1 MNLALVNLVKLQE
14 VDAQIE
20 KLKRIKEEGPQRVL
34 EVEAELE
41 AAETRVKES
50 LAHEQEMSK
59 RRRELEGQIEETE
72 EKTRQNQTRQ
82 LQVKT
87 NEEYRAILKE
97 NEYMHQVKSAQ
108 EDEVLD
114 LMEKLEN
121 IRAENK
127 KLKVWLEEQKKLL
140 VQKKKN
146 IEEWLAECVR
156 DQESF
161 SAKRPG
167 LLGEIPK
174 DFFRLYE
181 RLLENRNNRAV
192 VPIMG
197 GICQECHMKIPPQ
210 QFNELQSNEKLMT
223 CPHCGR
229 IIYWGDHEDFSA
241 R

>member
-1 MNLALVNLVKLQE
+1 
-14 VDAQIE
+14 
-20 KLKRIKEEGPQRVL
+20 
-34 EVEAELE
+34 
-41 AAETRVKES
+41 RVKES
-50 LAHEQEMSK
+50 LAHEQEMNK
-59 RRRELEGQIEETE
+59 RRRELESRLEEAE

-87 NEEYRAILKE
+87 NEEYRALLQE
-97 NEYMHQVKSAQ
+97 NEYLRQTKSTQ

-114 LMEKLEN
+114 LMEKLED

-127 KLKVWLEEQKKLL
+127 KLKVWLEDQKKVLAE
-140 VQKKKN
+140 KKKS
-146 IEEWLAECVR
+146 IEEWLAQCVR

-161 SAKRPG
+161 NAKRPG

-181 RLLENRNNRAV
+181 RLLKSRNNRAV
-192 VPIMG
+192 VSIMG

-210 QFNELQSNEKLMT
+210 QFNELQSNKKLMT

-241 R
+241 I